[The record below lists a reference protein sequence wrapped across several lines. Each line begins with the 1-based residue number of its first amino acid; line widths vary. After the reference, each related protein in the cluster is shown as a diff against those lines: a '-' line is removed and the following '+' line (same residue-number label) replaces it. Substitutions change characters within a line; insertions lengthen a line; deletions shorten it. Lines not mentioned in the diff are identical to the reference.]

1 MVEIKKKRGRPAKVT
16 VEKKTDTRDWVE
28 LLRTREPSFD
38 EKLGKLT
45 VRITKLERILEDA
58 VNAGR
63 ELHKKMESLS
73 KIRTLGWQAHTAGE
87 CPVHDDTS
95 VEVLLRSGEKNGPHL
110 ACNFLWRECGTGTIV
125 AYKVL

>member
-45 VRITKLERILEDA
+45 VRITKL
-58 VNAGR
+58 
-63 ELHKKMESLS
+63 
-73 KIRTLGWQAHTAGE
+73 
-87 CPVHDDTS
+87 
-95 VEVLLRSGEKNGPHL
+95 
-110 ACNFLWRECGTGTIV
+110 
-125 AYKVL
+125 